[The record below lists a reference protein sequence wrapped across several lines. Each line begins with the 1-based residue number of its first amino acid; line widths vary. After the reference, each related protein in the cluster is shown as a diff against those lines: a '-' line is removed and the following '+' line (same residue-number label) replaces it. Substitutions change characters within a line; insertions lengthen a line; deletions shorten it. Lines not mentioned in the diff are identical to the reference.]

1 MFENKK
7 IRTILILIGIVLLVA
22 GAFSTWTIRKSL
34 NSGDLSEDEDAA
46 YQKYYFIAKM
56 VFLVGFIVALVP
68 SVKGALYDLSVV
80 KAAED
85 QKKSSLPDGGEKTE
99 EPEKKNKNSGS

>member
-68 SVKGALYDLSVV
+68 SVKGALYDLSAV
-80 KAAED
+80 KEAED
-85 QKKSSLPDGGEKTE
+85 RKKSSADGGDKTGE
-99 EPEKKNKNSGS
+99 ERERK